1 MVKESVRDFAEVH
14 TWTWQHCFDKLRQV
28 YEKAGVNKAKAKAK
42 IFNAKPAPEKPVGA
56 QATQ

>member
-1 MVKESVRDFAEVH
+1 MVKESVRDFAKVH

-28 YEKAGVNKAKAKAK
+28 YEKAGVDKAKAK

>member
-1 MVKESVRDFAEVH
+1 LVKESVRDFAKVH

-28 YEKAGVNKAKAKAK
+28 YEKAGVDKAKAK

>member
-1 MVKESVRDFAEVH
+1 LVKESVRDFAEVH

-28 YEKAGVNKAKAKAK
+28 YEKAGVDKAKAK